1 MQVDC
6 TAVRHTQGDKKQTR
20 KLAWHLFNAIL
31 TTVVRP
37 VLSFPPKTVHWM
49 WSRHSQS
56 WFQVENKS
64 GSRASEREE
73 KICKWD
79 SEGPET
85 SGGTGSLH
93 QRATLICT
101 EQSHCKWS
109 EEERGGDVRDSA
121 KDEGKQWGWVAGK
134 RGGRDRETEVR
145 GEQCFILKV
154 KVTEWKRS
162 CGARGEY
169 KADWRQGRINVV
181 GCLRA
186 LLPSREFPANVS

>member
-20 KLAWHLFNAIL
+20 ELAWHLFNAIL

-56 WFQVENKS
+56 WFQVESKS
-64 GSRASEREE
+64 GSKASEREE

-79 SEGPET
+79 SKGPET

-121 KDEGKQWGWVAGK
+121 KDEGKQWGWVG
-134 RGGRDRETEVR
+134 GGRDRETEVR
-145 GEQCFILKV
+145 GDQCFILKV

-162 CGARGEY
+162 RGARGEY

-181 GCLRA
+181 ACLRA
-186 LLPSREFPANVS
+186 LLPSRGFPANVS